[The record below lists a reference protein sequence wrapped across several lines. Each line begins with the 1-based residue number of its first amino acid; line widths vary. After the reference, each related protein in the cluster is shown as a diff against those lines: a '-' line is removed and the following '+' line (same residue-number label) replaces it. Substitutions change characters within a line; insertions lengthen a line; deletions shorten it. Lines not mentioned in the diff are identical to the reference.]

1 MSVVLAM
8 PAASIAQVAGKVLD
22 VASTIVGL
30 DALGFGEYQRE
41 RGEDTQTIDDA
52 ENLVCSHYSTSGTRA
67 AAALTGIG

>member
-8 PAASIAQVAGKVLD
+8 PAASIAQVAGEVLD

-41 RGEDTQTIDDA
+41 RSEDTQAIDDA
-52 ENLVCSHYSTSGTRA
+52 EDFIFGHLLS
-67 AAALTGIG
+67 